1 MNGDWVVLLI
11 GGASG
16 VGKSS
21 MSHRLARLLDANLT
35 ELDDISI
42 AMRAATT
49 PVQHPLLHFWETDLA
64 EFLSWTDDERAEHH
78 LRVCREVYHPVIEAV
93 IADHLD
99 TGIRVVYEGDYF
111 SPELVARIG
120 DDRVR
125 GLFVSEPDEAQIGAN
140 LTGREGEVEPE
151 RIRTCRVLDERFR
164 ASCALVGVPVVA
176 ARPWADVVERALAA
190 LGSPQAVEDEPAG
203 RRAGADPLGS

>member
-1 MNGDWVVLLI
+1 VNGDWVVLLI

-49 PVQHPLLHFWETDLA
+49 PEQQPLLHFWETDLA
-64 EFLSWTDDERAEHH
+64 EFLSWTDDQRAEHH

-93 IADHLD
+93 IADHLE

-111 SPELVARIG
+111 TPELIARIG
-120 DDRVR
+120 DQRVQ
-125 GLFVSEPDEAQIGAN
+125 GLFVSEPDEAQIRAN

-164 ASCALVGVPVVA
+164 AECALVGVPVVD
-176 ARPWADVVERALAA
+176 ARPWADVLERALA
-190 LGSPQAVEDEPAG
+190 LTSPQTVEDETAG
-203 RRAGADPLGS
+203 GGAGADPLGP